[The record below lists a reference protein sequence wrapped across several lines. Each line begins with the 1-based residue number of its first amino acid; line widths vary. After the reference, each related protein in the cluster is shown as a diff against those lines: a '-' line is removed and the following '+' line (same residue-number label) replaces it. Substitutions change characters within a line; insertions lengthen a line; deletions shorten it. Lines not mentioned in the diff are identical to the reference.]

1 MNEGR
6 DVWSGGNL
14 SEKGQQ
20 VNKSLLRGRDLYR
33 AGELFPKV
41 RRPTE
46 IEEDERAVAE
56 AQAYVDKERRL
67 REIGGPFAT
76 NAQESWVEKAGE
88 SVALGELK
96 LEDEE
101 EPSCPGG
108 KIRSGG
114 KGKGLGRGKGKGPI
128 GSPLAKEDSRGPE
141 PGSCVEDDEEEECEG
156 PAPGQ
161 RMGDKDDKVKG
172 PASGQKMKKDDL
184 ETEEDEEEIDS
195 GETSIEPFGKSWVE
209 STMGA
214 VEKSMRPFASS
225 PIEKSDS
232 GGAKISKE
240 MVEKVIK
247 DAGWDKVPIPDKA
260 MEVIEDLISNGAKP
274 VTMYTGKVMVE
285 RGYPEEPP
293 ALSPRP
299 MNLRAGD
306 TVIPLDWQWVR
317 GFGAKF
323 DMPYVPAAARVKSV
337 HTAPVKVTKKSYPFG
352 RVPAD
357 ISKVETE
364 MEDRVWGIGL
374 EEDGVKKDDD
384 TFPSPVTVRDTTMV
398 LRVEP
403 LASPSGEVNPGSI

>member
-14 SEKGQQ
+14 SEKGDR

-33 AGELFPKV
+33 SRELFPKV

-46 IEEDERAVAE
+46 VEEDEKIVAA
-56 AQAYVDKERRL
+56 AQEYVDKERQL

-76 NAQESWVEKAGE
+76 DAQEEWLEKVGDLP
-88 SVALGELK
+88 ALGEMPSDAGAVENEDD
-96 LEDEE
+96 EDE
-101 EPSCPGG
+101 CPGG

-114 KGKGLGRGKGKGPI
+114 KGKGLGRGGGKGPM
-128 GSPLAKEDSRGPE
+128 GQPVAKGGGTNGPE
-141 PGSCVEDDEEEECEG
+141 PGESLDDEEEEECDG

-161 RMGDKDDKVKG
+161 KMGGKRGLSKDE
-172 PASGQKMKKDDL
+172 AEDD
-184 ETEEDEEEIDS
+184 EDEEEIDS
-195 GETSIEPFGKSWVE
+195 GETSVEPFGKSWIE
-209 STMGA
+209 NTMGA
-214 VEKSMRPFASS
+214 VEKSMRPFADS
-225 PIEKSDS
+225 PIEKSDV
-232 GGAKISKE
+232 GGARISKE
-240 MVEKVIK
+240 MIEKVIK

-274 VTMYTGKVMVE
+274 VTSYTGKVMVE

-306 TVIPLDWQWVR
+306 QVIPLDWQWVR

-323 DMPYVPAAARVKSV
+323 DMPYVPPAARIAAV
-337 HTAPVKVTKKSYPFG
+337 HTAPVKVTAKSYPFG
-352 RVPAD
+352 RVPRD
-357 ISKVETE
+357 ISKVETVT
-364 MEDRVWGIGL
+364 EDRIWGLDL
-374 EEDGVKKDDD
+374 EEDGVSKDDD
-384 TFPSPVTVRDTTMV
+384 TFPSPVALRDTTMV